1 MLCAA
6 ICLALLHAPALAVE
20 PPAAPTGLSCR
31 AYLLYDVQSGCTVA
45 KCNAG
50 VRQPVA
56 SLTKLMTAILAC
68 ERLRFDGRYIL
79 TPAEAKTF
87 KTDTLRADKLLELM
101 LVPSN
106 NAACR
111 LAARLAAGNEPGF
124 VAKMNAKA
132 AQLGLADTHYVNAT
146 GLPAA
151 GQYSTAQDLLR
162 VALIALTYPS
172 ISRALCLPAT
182 ELAGQRYEGTLKEL
196 YQRHSGL
203 AGGKTGYTKAAGR
216 CLVLFYRSNG
226 RDYVLIT
233 LGSKDVPA
241 GFRDAE
247 NLLSHY
253 GLYSGEVGQWK

>member
-1 MLCAA
+1 M
-6 ICLALLHAPALAVE
+6 LHATAWAEQPQ
-20 PPAAPTGLSCR
+20 AAPTGLTCR

-45 KCNAG
+45 KCNIAA
-50 VRQPVA
+50 RQPVA

-79 TPAEAKTF
+79 TQPEAKTF

-111 LAARLAAGNEPGF
+111 TAARLAAGSEPAF
-124 VAKMNAKA
+124 VTQMNAKA

-146 GLPAA
+146 GLPAD

-162 VALIALTYPS
+162 LALIALTYPH
-172 ISRALCLPAT
+172 ISRALCLPEA

-196 YQRHSGL
+196 YQRHPGL
-203 AGGKTGYTKAAGR
+203 RGGKTGYTDAAGR
-216 CLVLFYRSNG
+216 CLVLFYSSGG

-233 LGSKDVPA
+233 LGSKDVAA

-247 NLLSHY
+247 KLLRHY